1 MFYSDIKTCDIANG
15 PGVRVTIFVSGC
27 THHCKGCF
35 NEVTWNFQYGRKF
48 TEDTIEEILQAL
60 APDYITGLTLLGGE
74 PLEYVNQKGLLPLVR
89 AVKEQYPQK
98 DIWCYSGYLFDEQIV
113 KDFCNRW
120 EETRELLGY
129 LDVLV
134 DGKFIEEQ
142 KNISLQFKGSE
153 NQRIIRVQES
163 LKSGQIVLWQPDE
176 T

>member
-1 MFYSDIKTCDIANG
+1 MFYSDIKICDIANG

-35 NEVTWNFQYGRKF
+35 NEVTWNFQYGREF

>member
-35 NEVTWNFQYGRKF
+35 NEVTWNFQYGREF

-60 APDYITGLTLLGGE
+60 EPDYITGLTLLGGE